1 MRRQNPDPRPSPNRR
16 SRRPKHP
23 LPPRSPRS
31 RSRSHRAAVA
41 RSRSPSSR
49 DATHCALRRSHARVV
64 GRRGCAP
71 SHPKPSSRSPA
82 WPMANSQATRHAG
95 AARVACAL
103 LSRWGH
109 FAMSRSRTS
118 GFTLVEMAVV
128 ILIFGLLFTFS
139 IPAYQRINGSY
150 QLKGATENLAAQLR
164 MARSKAMST
173 GMDQPMHFTPNYLN
187 SDYHIHYLNGF
198 IPAKWK
204 FPRGV
209 TYYSIGLT
217 PTM

>member
-1 MRRQNPDPRPSPNRR
+1 MADGHSDAVRR
-16 SRRPKHP
+16 
-23 LPPRSPRS
+23 
-31 RSRSHRAAVA
+31 
-41 RSRSPSSR
+41 
-49 DATHCALRRSHARVV
+49 
-64 GRRGCAP
+64 
-71 SHPKPSSRSPA
+71 
-82 WPMANSQATRHAG
+82 AG
-95 AARVACAL
+95 GSGVACAL

-109 FAMSRSRTS
+109 FAMSRSRTP
-118 GFTLVEMAVV
+118 GFTLVEMAIV
-128 ILIFGLLFTFS
+128 ILIFGLLFAFS

-164 MARSKAMST
+164 MARSKAMSP
-173 GMDQPMHFTPNYLN
+173 GIDQPMHFTPNFLN

-217 PTM
+217 PTMKSDGRCDQSGLVILQDVQGNLDTVSVLTSGLV

>member
-1 MRRQNPDPRPSPNRR
+1 MADGHS
-16 SRRPKHP
+16 
-23 LPPRSPRS
+23 
-31 RSRSHRAAVA
+31 
-41 RSRSPSSR
+41 
-49 DATHCALRRSHARVV
+49 DAS
-64 GRRGCAP
+64 
-71 SHPKPSSRSPA
+71 
-82 WPMANSQATRHAG
+82 RHAG
-95 AARVACAL
+95 PARVARAL

-118 GFTLVEMAVV
+118 GFTLVEMAIV
-128 ILIFGLLFTFS
+128 ILIFGMLFAFS

-187 SDYHIHYLNGF
+187 SDYHIHYASGF
-198 IPAKWK
+198 VPAKWK
-204 FPRGV
+204 FPQGI

-217 PTM
+217 PTMKSDGRCDQSGMVILQDGKGNRDTVSVMASGLVLVK